1 MSVQTAV
8 QTIADAMADAERR
21 TSQTLK
27 EFRNLRDEFKVIGG
41 EPGAGLIASAY
52 AAELEFIAA
61 RHKSELLDLHV
72 RLEND
77 RKALGLPDANIPPSG
92 DGGEVTIF
100 SGGR

>member
-1 MSVQTAV
+1 MTVQTAI
-8 QTIADAMADAERR
+8 QTIADKLADAERR

-27 EFRNLRDEFKVIGG
+27 DFRGLRDEFKEIGD
-41 EPGAGLIASAY
+41 ETQGAGLIASAY

-61 RHKSELLDLHV
+61 RQKSELLDLHV

-77 RKALGLPDANIPPSG
+77 RKILGLPDANVPLAG
-92 DGGEVTIF
+92 DGEVTIF